1 MLERVNADSVLPPV
15 VISPLAEVEA
25 FTVGV
30 IVGFSAVVTLRRS
43 PLAEV
48 TRLSLITLCS
58 DLFFS
63 VLTLTD
69 KVLGVR

>member
-1 MLERVNADSVLPPV
+1 MLGRVNAGSVLPPV

-48 TRLSLITLCS
+48 TRFSLITLGS

-63 VLTLTD
+63 LMNLTD